1 MNNLQNNEE
10 LKNKIKNNSRENVLA
25 IFDNYFDDVM
35 IEILNNNTD
44 FYKKVVD
51 NEKIKSRLKDNLFH
65 MIYNEN
71 KN

>member
-1 MNNLQNNEE
+1 MNNLQNNED
-10 LKNKIKNNSRENVLA
+10 LKNKIKNNSKENVLA
-25 IFDNYFDDVM
+25 VFDNYFDDVM

-51 NEKIKSRLKDNLFH
+51 NEKIKSRLKDNLFQ

-71 KN
+71 K

>member
-1 MNNLQNNEE
+1 MNNLQNNED
-10 LKNKIKNNSRENVLA
+10 LKNKIKNNSKENVLA

-35 IEILNNNTD
+35 VEILNNNTD

-51 NEKIKSRLKDNLFH
+51 NDKIKKRLKDNLFH

-71 KN
+71 K